1 MTSFTLTLSGD
12 STDFTTYLAPP
23 INLDSDQKYE
33 AAFLS
38 LETYNSMP
46 NVTTENNKFKYSID
60 NGVTWKIITLP
71 VDAYEFSQIGDEIQ
85 RQMIGNGDY
94 NKNDDNN
101 RFYIKFSI
109 YRLSSMIEILHP
121 DYKIDFGVQDSIGST
136 LGFHDEILSHGSHK
150 SPKIVDI
157 NKVNSVLV
165 NVDFIRGSYV
175 SLPNQTC
182 IQIPCIYN
190 FSPKVG
196 PGYKINERPNPTLVF
211 YPLNSHTLYSV
222 RLWLTDQNDKPINLQ
237 GERVT
242 VKILIREKYKK

>member
-1 MTSFTLTLSGD
+1 MKSLTLTLSGD
-12 STDFTTYLAPP
+12 STDFTTYLAPA
-23 INLDSDQKYE
+23 INLDSCQKYE

-38 LETYNSMP
+38 LETYNSIP
-46 NVTTENNKFKYSID
+46 NVTTENNKFKYSVD

-71 VDAYEFSQIGDEIQ
+71 VDAYEFRQIGDEIQ

-94 NKNDDNN
+94 NRNDDNSD
-101 RFYIKFSI
+101 RFYITFSI

-121 DYKIDFGVQDSIGST
+121 DYKIDFGVLDSIGST

-157 NKVNSVLV
+157 NKVNCILV
-165 NVDFIRGSYV
+165 NVDFVSGSYV
-175 SLPNQTC
+175 SLPNQICT
-182 IQIPCIYN
+182 QLPCIYN

-211 YPLNSHTLYSV
+211 YPLNSNKLNSV
-222 RLWLTDQNDKPINLQ
+222 RLWLTDQNDKPISLQ

-242 VKILIREKYKK
+242 VKILIRKI